1 MPSLHPGVTAVE
13 TMIRNFIPIVDAFKL
28 YGRPKRLI
36 SDKSDTASMLFGLP
50 SLPHYQYLSNKDSER
65 AFAQNFKIGSNWFE
79 WPEIIAHEIKNTII
93 EHQRLS
99 WSW

>member
-36 SDKSDTASMLFGLP
+36 SDKSDTASMLFDYLHCHTINICPTRMQRELLLKISRLAQIGLNGQK
-50 SLPHYQYLSNKDSER
+50 SLLTK
-65 AFAQNFKIGSNWFE
+65 
-79 WPEIIAHEIKNTII
+79 
-93 EHQRLS
+93 
-99 WSW
+99 